1 MSTFGMDFG
10 PIILLMLPSEPA
22 PEPSQATRPDLTAPS
37 CAAPQP
43 PHQRNRASPG
53 RLWVGSFT
61 PQSSHLLLLGFF
73 CARRAAPGWRD
84 AHGAHHRKALS
95 AGKPSRGR

>member
-1 MSTFGMDFG
+1 
-10 PIILLMLPSEPA
+10 MLPSEPA

-53 RLWVGSFT
+53 RLWVFFFA
-61 PQSSHLLLLGFF
+61 PQSSHMFLFGFFLGFF
-73 CARRAAPGWRD
+73 RAAPRWRD

-95 AGKPSRGR
+95 AGKP